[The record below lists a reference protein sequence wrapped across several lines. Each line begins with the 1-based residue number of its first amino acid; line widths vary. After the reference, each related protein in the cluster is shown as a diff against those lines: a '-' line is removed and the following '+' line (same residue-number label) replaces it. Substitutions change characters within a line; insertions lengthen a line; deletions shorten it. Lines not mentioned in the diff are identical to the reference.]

1 MQASPELICCMDM
14 DPVIADGY
22 ASKENVE
29 QK

>member
-14 DPVIADGY
+14 DPVITDGY